1 MPRKNKVHMSVIQ
14 VQELNENK
22 ISSELP
28 TPLEELDNEIPWTT
42 GEKAESNYH
51 FGVLLECVLSQ

>member
-1 MPRKNKVHMSVIQ
+1 MSVIQ